1 MSEIF
6 FDSTADFYDEMI
18 EIEQQIL
25 KRKESFAKL
34 FFRKIN
40 FALDIGCGSG
50 ADIIALG
57 NFVEKAI
64 GIDISNKMIDNAKKN
79 LKKFRNQN
87 LNSSIKIM
95 KYNIVD
101 FNKEFENK
109 FDLIVSLGN
118 VLPNLNKVDLTRALQ
133 NIESYLKPNGEFIFE
148 FLNYEKIYKKNE
160 RIIKIREKK
169 EWIYIRFYDLEKD
182 CLGFNILRFKKKNFD
197 ENEIYSTIIYP
208 IFIKTAEE
216 LLSKFSSLKFEIY
229 GSLSKEQFDVENSNN
244 TVIFGKKLAN

>member
-64 GIDISNKMIDNAKKN
+64 GIDISNKMIDNAKK
-79 LKKFRNQN
+79 KF
-87 LNSSIKIM
+87 
-95 KYNIVD
+95 
-101 FNKEFENK
+101 
-109 FDLIVSLGN
+109 
-118 VLPNLNKVDLTRALQ
+118 
-133 NIESYLKPNGEFIFE
+133 
-148 FLNYEKIYKKNE
+148 EKIQK
-160 RIIKIREKK
+160 
-169 EWIYIRFYDLEKD
+169 
-182 CLGFNILRFKKKNFD
+182 
-197 ENEIYSTIIYP
+197 
-208 IFIKTAEE
+208 
-216 LLSKFSSLKFEIY
+216 SKFE
-229 GSLSKEQFDVENSNN
+229 
-244 TVIFGKKLAN
+244 